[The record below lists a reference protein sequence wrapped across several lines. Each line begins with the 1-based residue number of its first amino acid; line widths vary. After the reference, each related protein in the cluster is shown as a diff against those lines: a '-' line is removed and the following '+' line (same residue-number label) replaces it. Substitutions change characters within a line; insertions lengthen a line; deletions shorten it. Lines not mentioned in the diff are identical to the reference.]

1 MRLLGWFAGRG
12 PWVLVAGILAGVFL
26 PGLARVLQPYIPEMV
41 AGLLFLAALRIGPKR
56 MVEAS
61 GAWPGL
67 IGILLVAQLLLPLLV
82 IALLWVL
89 GWLGTSFATALVM
102 IAMGSSISGAPNMA
116 QMIGRDGTDA
126 MRLLIL
132 GTAILPVTVIPVL
145 LLLPDYGTV
154 AQVVGAA
161 LRLLAVIAV
170 ASAVAFALRLSVMRE
185 PSAETLKGIDGAS
198 ALLLAVIVVG
208 LMSAVNAAMRETP
221 GVFLAWLGFVFAA
234 NFGLQFLGYHL
245 SRGMAP
251 DRRVAV
257 TIMSGN
263 RNIALFL
270 VALPEEVT
278 TPLLVFIG
286 CYQVP
291 MYLTPILTGWALRGR
306 WHEKDRIDRSGR

>member
-1 MRLLGWFAGRG
+1 MIALLGWFAGRG
-12 PWVLVAGILAGVFL
+12 PWVLVAGILAGAFL
-26 PGLARVLQPYIPEMV
+26 PSVARVLQPFVPEMV

-61 GAWPGL
+61 GAVPGL
-67 IGILLVAQLLLPLLV
+67 IGILLVAQLALPLV
-82 IALLWVL
+82 IIAVLWAF
-89 GWLGTSFATALVM
+89 GFLGTPFATALVM
-102 IAMGSSISGAPNMA
+102 IAMGSSISGGPNMV
-116 QMIGRDGTDA
+116 QMIGYDGTDA

-132 GTAILPVTVIPVL
+132 GTAILPLTVIPVL
-145 LLLPDYGTV
+145 LLLPDFGTV

-170 ASAVAFALRLSVMRE
+170 ASGIAFLIRMSVLRA
-185 PSAETLKGIDGAS
+185 PQPETLRAIDGAS
-198 ALLLAVIVVG
+198 AILLAVIVIG
-208 LMSAVNAAMRETP
+208 LMAAVNAAMWQTP
-221 GVFLAWLGFVFAA
+221 AVFLAWLGFVFVA
-234 NFGLQFLGYHL
+234 NFGLQALAFLISG
-245 SRGMAP
+245 GMAV

-257 TIMSGN
+257 TIMGGN

-291 MYLTPILTGWALRGR
+291 MYLTPILTGWALKGR
-306 WHEKDRIDRSGR
+306 LR

>member
-1 MRLLGWFAGRG
+1 MTLLGWFAGRG

-56 MVEAS
+56 MMETS
-61 GAWPGL
+61 GAGPVL
-67 IGILLVAQLLLPLLV
+67 IGILLAAQLALPLVV
-82 IALLWVL
+82 IFLLWIF
-89 GWLGTSFATALVM
+89 GWLGTPFATALVM

-116 QMIGRDGTDA
+116 QMIGRDGTEA

-132 GTAILPVTVIPVL
+132 GTAILPLTVIPVL
-145 LLLPDYGTV
+145 LLLPDFGTV

-161 LRLLAVIAV
+161 LRLLVVIFA
-170 ASAVAFALRLSVMRE
+170 ASAVAFLLRLTLLRE
-185 PSAETLKGIDGAS
+185 PSAKTLTAIDGAS

-208 LMSAVNAAMRETP
+208 LMSAVNAAIRETP
-221 GVFLAWLGFVFAA
+221 VVFALWLLFVFVA
-234 NFGLQFLGYHL
+234 NFGFQALGYLL
-245 SRGMAP
+245 SRGMAA
-251 DRRVAV
+251 DRHVAV

-291 MYLTPILTGWALRGR
+291 MYLTPILTGWALRR
-306 WHEKDRIDRSGR
+306 RLK